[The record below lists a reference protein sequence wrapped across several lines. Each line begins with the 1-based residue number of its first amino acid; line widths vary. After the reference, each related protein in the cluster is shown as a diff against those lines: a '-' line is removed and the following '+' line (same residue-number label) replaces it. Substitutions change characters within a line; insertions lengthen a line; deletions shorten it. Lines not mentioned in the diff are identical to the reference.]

1 MINKTIALHTH
12 NDITLQKALL
22 KKQLAMQ
29 KQALSK
35 QLVEIKKTCLAS
47 DSFQY
52 FLLGI
57 QISNLIVLLHQKR
70 T

>member
-12 NDITLQKALL
+12 DDITLQKAML

-29 KQALSK
+29 KQALSN

-57 QISNLIVLLHQKR
+57 QISNLIVSLHRKR